1 MSKIII
7 GTRGSILALWQANFV
22 KQILESRFNLE
33 CELKIVKTKGDVI
46 LDSPLSKIGQRGLFT
61 KELED
66 LLIKNE
72 ITLAVHSLKDVP
84 INLNDD
90 LILCSITK
98 RADSRDCFL
107 SNLYPDIASLPFG
120 ARVGTSSLRRS
131 MQLKYIRND
140 INTLNLRGNIQTRL
154 SKLHNGDFDA
164 IILAKAGVDRLG
176 IDEND
181 IKFIL
186 PLDSYVMIPA
196 MGQGALGIECRKD
209 CKILEELKSL
219 NDSSSATLCG
229 IERRFIGL
237 LNGGCQVPIGV
248 NATYLS
254 KDLISLNAI
263 IGLPNG
269 DEVLQD
275 CVSGRIE
282 DDLALQLFN
291 ILDSN
296 GAKELLQKALSMA
309 SNLGSKYG

>member
-1 MSKIII
+1 MSKVII
-7 GTRGSILALWQANFV
+7 GTRGSVLALWQANFV

-33 CELKIVKTKGDVI
+33 CELRIVKTKGDVI

-66 LLIKNE
+66 LLLKNE

-84 INLNDD
+84 INLNND
-90 LILCSITK
+90 LTLCSITK

-107 SNLYPDIASLPFG
+107 SNYYPDIASLPLNPK
-120 ARVGTSSLRRS
+120 VGTSSLRRS
-131 MQLKYIRND
+131 MQLKYIRSD
-140 INTLNLRGNIQTRL
+140 IDTLNLRGNIQTRL
-154 SKLHNGDFDA
+154 NKLHSGDFDA

-176 IDEND
+176 INEND
-181 IKFIL
+181 IRFIL

-219 NDSSSATLCG
+219 NDESTSILCS

-237 LNGGCQVPIGV
+237 LNGGCQIPVGV
-248 NATYLS
+248 NAKYESSNT
-254 KDLISLNAI
+254 ISLSAI

-269 DEVLQD
+269 DEVLHH
-275 CVSGRIE
+275 CVNGNIE
-282 DDLALQLFN
+282 DDLALQLFD
-291 ILDSN
+291 ILDSF
-296 GAKELLQKALSMA
+296 GVRELLKKALDMA
-309 SNLGSKYG
+309 KI

>member
-7 GTRGSILALWQANFV
+7 GTRGSVLALWQANFV

-33 CELKIVKTKGDVI
+33 CELRIVKTKGDVI

-66 LLIKNE
+66 LLLKNE

-84 INLNDD
+84 INLNDE

-107 SNLYPDIASLPFG
+107 SNHYPDIASLPLNPK
-120 ARVGTSSLRRS
+120 VGTSSLRRS
-131 MQLKYIRND
+131 MQLKYIRSD
-140 INTLNLRGNIQTRL
+140 IDTLNLRGNIQTRL
-154 SKLHNGDFDA
+154 NKLHSGDFDA

-176 IDEND
+176 INEND
-181 IKFIL
+181 IRFIL

-219 NDSSSATLCG
+219 NDGPSATLCG

-248 NATYLS
+248 NAQYESSNT
-254 KDLISLNAI
+254 ISLNAI

-269 DEVLQD
+269 DEVLHN
-275 CVSGRIE
+275 CVKGSVD
-282 DDLALQLFN
+282 DDLALQLFD
-291 ILDSN
+291 ILDSF
-296 GAKELLQKALSMA
+296 GVRELLKKALDMA
-309 SNLGSKYG
+309 KI

>member
-7 GTRGSILALWQANFV
+7 GTRGSVLALWQANFV

-66 LLIKNE
+66 LLLKNE

-84 INLNDD
+84 INLNDE

-107 SNLYPDIASLPFG
+107 SNHYPDIASLPLNPK
-120 ARVGTSSLRRS
+120 VGTSSLRRS
-131 MQLKYIRND
+131 MQLKYIRSD
-140 INTLNLRGNIQTRL
+140 IDTLNLRGNIQTRL
-154 SKLHNGDFDA
+154 NKLHSGDFDA

-176 IDEND
+176 INEND

-219 NDSSSATLCG
+219 NDSSSAILCG

-237 LNGGCQVPIGV
+237 LNGGCQIPVGV
-248 NATYLS
+248 NAKYESSNT
-254 KDLISLNAI
+254 ISLNAI

-269 DEVLQD
+269 DEVLHH
-275 CVSGRIE
+275 CVNGNIE
-282 DDLALQLFN
+282 DDLALQLFD
-291 ILDSN
+291 ILDSF
-296 GAKELLQKALSMA
+296 GVRELLKKALDMA
-309 SNLGSKYG
+309 KI